1 MCEYLCP
8 DCDGAQME
16 FLRVSAAGVHF
27 FCYYC
32 RRDVLVADIR
42 PEYLPNRILT
52 LNKEYPARREEEKKI
67 AVA

>member
-1 MCEYLCP
+1 
-8 DCDGAQME
+8 ME
-16 FLRVSAAGVHF
+16 FLKVSAAGVHF

-32 RRDVLVADIR
+32 HRQVVVENIR

-52 LNKEYPARREEEKKI
+52 LKRDYPARKEVEV